1 MKIKITIEGADVKLA
16 LTPDSELEKLVI
28 QELGDDISTS
38 RSHQSL
44 VLRRRANQ
52 VRTITDDIFA
62 AEPETE
68 TAEPVTEQT
77 TEQSPLRTG
86 NGRL

>member
-1 MKIKITIEGADVKLA
+1 MKIKITIEGTDVKLS

-28 QELGDDISTS
+28 QELGDDVSVS

-44 VLRRRANQ
+44 VLRRRANH
-52 VRTITDDIFA
+52 VRTIEDDVYL
-62 AEPETE
+62 EPESGDASE
-68 TAEPVTEQT
+68 
-77 TEQSPLRTG
+77 LKTG

>member
-28 QELGDDISTS
+28 QELGDDVSIS

-62 AEPETE
+62 AESEITE
-68 TAEPVTEQT
+68 PDVEQT
-77 TEQSPLRTG
+77 TEQSSLRTG

>member
-1 MKIKITIEGADVKLA
+1 MKIKITIEGSDTKLF

-28 QELGDDISTS
+28 QELGDDIGIS

-44 VLRRRANQ
+44 VLRRRANH
-52 VRTITDDIFA
+52 VRTIEDDAF
-62 AEPETE
+62 PEEEAVGE
-68 TAEPVTEQT
+68 TSTLKA
-77 TEQSPLRTG
+77 G